1 MPRQT
6 VNGYKMDNKNSI
18 EFVAFCIEVYAR
30 DFELSGTEV
39 SQRFEKLGVLDYL
52 FSNYEALHTQGWGYI
67 KDVINEFAKEQRENE
82 TVSR

>member
-1 MPRQT
+1 
-6 VNGYKMDNKNSI
+6 MDNHKRAI
-18 EFVAFCIEVYAR
+18 EFVVFCIEMQAR

-39 SQRFEKLGVLDYL
+39 CKRFEKFGVLDYL

-67 KDVINEFAKEQRENE
+67 KDVINDFTEEQRDNKIVSNE